1 MKQKIKDLDY
11 ETKVMDL
18 RLKDKDSALRGQW
31 IRHKELV
38 NTLETIRKIRRA
50 EAKKAKQMLQLV
62 YRAPDEEE
70 EEREERNTV
79 MVDWKE
85 EEEAK

>member
-1 MKQKIKDLDY
+1 MKQKIKGLDF

-18 RLKDKDSALRGQW
+18 RLKDKDSTLRGQW

-38 NTLETIRKIRRA
+38 NTLETFRKIRRA

-62 YRAPDEEE
+62 YRPPY
-70 EEREERNTV
+70 
-79 MVDWKE
+79 
-85 EEEAK
+85 